1 MRYSRDSFILADS
14 SCTSLSF
21 PLPYPSP
28 TSHVLFFLLPWGP
41 FPELSLLPLLVL
53 AGFCYS
59 PSLSPPRIRDTLHRS
74 GTPSS
79 ALRSCLTVSCFST
92 YSDPLLAFCLDA
104 PGFVDG
110 PRTSVDKS
118 TGLPGFRR
126 RRVVTA
132 GRFGGGYGRDRDVPR
147 NKMAASRPAVPS
159 PERCRVAIVWR
170 DDRRRGHCG
179 CRVGH
184 TGFRHP
190 GLGWPIGTRSVHTEG
205 SVGHNGAA
213 LEDGGKEMGWL
224 IRGFVV
230 LGSSSTWLSSFCA
243 GSPAARPDLPIDG
256 PFSSGLPRR
265 FHFTLT

>member
-1 MRYSRDSFILADS
+1 MMRPPLLKHLRVGLLIRIRHKRKTPASTVEQNTHFIPDLSDSLFRQTQAALPCPSHFLILVLPHTS
-14 SCTSLSF
+14 SSS
-21 PLPYPSP
+21 
-28 TSHVLFFLLPWGP
+28 FFLGAP
-41 FPELSLLPLLVL
+41 FRNCHCCRCS
-53 AGFCYS
+53 FS
-59 PSLSPPRIRDTLHRS
+59 PASATRRRCRLHAS
-74 GTPSS
+74 GTHSTG
-79 ALRSCLTVSCFST
+79 AERLLLLCLTVSCFST

-126 RRVVTA
+126 RRVVTV

-147 NKMAASRPAVPS
+147 NKMASRPAVPS

-170 DDRRRGHCG
+170 DDRRRGYCG

-190 GLGWPIGTRSVHTEG
+190 GLGLPSGTRSVHTEG

-213 LEDGGKEMGWL
+213 LEDGGMEMGWL
-224 IRGFVV
+224 FRG
-230 LGSSSTWLSSFCA
+230 
-243 GSPAARPDLPIDG
+243 
-256 PFSSGLPRR
+256 
-265 FHFTLT
+265 